1 VTHIDEQ
8 ESGLALKVNGTV
20 VAVGR
25 RPDLE
30 SWRPA
35 LRGVALSDSPVLVQ
49 APHHDASFILDR
61 LHRLGRRSDLPVH
74 HCHDEN
80 DGPALLE
87 CLDRNETPD
96 AGALGTWAI
105 FNVHWW
111 SDENQLRLADLLGRL
126 DEARLHGRLRHD
138 QIPRVIVTMNP
149 ETPASGL
156 RNALRQR
163 LCYYQLSAVTPK
175 KRESTNA
182 TA

>member
-1 VTHIDEQ
+1 MTSIE
-8 ESGLALKVNGTV
+8 ESEAGLALKVNGTV

-30 SWRPA
+30 TWHPA

-49 APHHDASFILDR
+49 APHHDASYILER
-61 LHRLGRRSDLPVH
+61 LHRLGRRADLPVH

-80 DGPALLE
+80 DSSALLACFDDE
-87 CLDRNETPD
+87 ETPVAD
-96 AGALGTWAI
+96 SLGTWAI

-111 SDENQLRLADLLGRL
+111 SDESQLRLAELLGRL

-149 ETPASGL
+149 DAPASGL

-163 LCYYQLSAVTPK
+163 LCYYQLSAVAPK
-175 KRESTNA
+175 KRESKNA